1 MLRRPSRA
9 ALAAAV
15 IAAFSLPSLAL
26 ADARVLVGHFAP
38 FSADLDETAVDVR
51 VNGQV
56 ALTNVRYGDFT
67 DYLALPAGA
76 TTLEVL
82 LAGTSTVAISAEVTL
97 VDNTDYTVLATGGAN
112 DQPLAL
118 QALQDD
124 NSAPGAGNLKLRVI
138 HAAPFAS
145 SAEATAVSIR
155 TDRGDVV
162 GGLSSVPFFAASEYL
177 EIPAGN
183 YDLKV
188 ATPDG
193 ARNLIDLVPVDLPAG
208 AVLSVLA
215 TGDGVNQPLGFTA
228 LPLGALPTEL
238 PVDIS
243 VSGHWYTPEFEGQG
257 FAFTPKPDENR
268 LLGSW
273 YSWGENGDQV
283 WFVLDSAG
291 PASGEGAENGGFD
304 NQRAVFTVY
313 RASGGAFASSQPVTT
328 EPTGTLTV
336 DFADC
341 NNAVATYA
349 FDGGPSGELPLTN
362 LTPSGV
368 CTLPAA
374 DAR

>member
-1 MLRRPSRA
+1 MRRRFA
-9 ALAAAV
+9 RKALSAAV
-15 IAAFSLPSLAL
+15 SLLALPSLAL

-38 FSADLDETAVDVR
+38 FDADLAATAVDVR

-56 ALTNVRYGDFT
+56 ALSNVRYGDFT
-67 DYLALPAGA
+67 DYLSLPAGA
-76 TTLEVL
+76 TLVEVL
-82 LAGTSTVAISAEVTL
+82 PAGTGTVAISATLTL

-112 DQPLAL
+112 GQPLAL

-124 NSAPGAGNLKLRVI
+124 NSAPSSGNLKLRVI
-138 HAAPFAS
+138 HAAPFAG

-155 TDRGDVV
+155 TDRGAVV
-162 GGLSSVPFFAASEYL
+162 GGLASVPFFAASPYL
-177 EIPAGN
+177 EIPAGP

-188 ATPDG
+188 STPDG
-193 ARNLIDLVPVDLPAG
+193 ARNLIDLAPVELPAG

-243 VSGHWYTPEFEGQG
+243 VSGHWFTPEFNGQG

-273 YSWGENGDQV
+273 YSWGDNGSQV
-283 WFVLDSAG
+283 WFALDSAG
-291 PASGEGAENGGFD
+291 PSSGSDAPNGGFD
-304 NQRAVFTVY
+304 NQRAVFTLY
-313 RASGGAFASSQPVTT
+313 RSSGGAFASSQAVVT
-328 EPTGTLTV
+328 EPAGTVTV
-336 DFADC
+336 EFADC
-341 NNAVATYA
+341 LNAVASYA
-349 FDGGPSGELPLTN
+349 FEGGPSGEIPLTN

-368 CTLPAA
+368 CTLPQPS
-374 DAR
+374 AR